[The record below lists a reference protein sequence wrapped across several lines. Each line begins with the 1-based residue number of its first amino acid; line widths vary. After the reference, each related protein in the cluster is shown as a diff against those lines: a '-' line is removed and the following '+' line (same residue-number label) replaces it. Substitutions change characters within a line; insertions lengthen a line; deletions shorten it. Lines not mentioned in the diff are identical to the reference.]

1 MNANEENR
9 KQKKPRRWLRW
20 LAVFS
25 CGLFALLVAA
35 RAYVFGWTW
44 GAPPECH
51 EGWSAEHRAD
61 LLALDEELRH
71 NRILAAVP
79 AFSWE
84 EEMGHP
90 LVPALNACFGSGNL
104 LSAAL
109 NYKEFAA
116 PAREALHIV
125 MESGEGNVLTR
136 SGEPLAAWA
145 LRLERFELFRELV
158 RRGSDVNA
166 EYQSL
171 MPTVSSKVR
180 TLAIEALS
188 AEYIPE
194 YSRFRERCVSPE
206 AHYQLLDW
214 LSECKPDLQCP
225 HLEQSVSDAILLGI
239 MGGTPQAAQWALRQG
254 YMPSPDSRHKIC
266 CMLCLENQPES
277 LRELLREDSMRPD
290 VCYSDEGGTALQFLF
305 TLEKLPLRDMMG
317 LARILLDAGFEPDF
331 TPPTAVVNWQDSPLH
346 LALAQVAARQPQEQC
361 DAVALIR
368 LLAERGARLRPGETL
383 PDNLPEDIRALLR
396 EAKTPR

>member
-20 LAVFS
+20 LAAFVWT
-25 CGLFALLVAA
+25 LFALLLAA

-61 LLALDEELRH
+61 LLALDEELRY

-79 AFSWE
+79 AISWE
-84 EEMGHP
+84 EGMGHP
-90 LVPALNACFGSGNL
+90 LVPALNACFGSGNF
-104 LSAAL
+104 LSVAL

-158 RRGSDVNA
+158 KRGADVNA
-166 EYQSL
+166 EYETL
-171 MPTVSSKVR
+171 MPIVSSPKR
-180 TLAIEALS
+180 TLAIEVLS

-194 YSRFRERCVSPE
+194 YSKSRDSRVPPE
-206 AHYQLLDW
+206 AHHQLLDW
-214 LSECKPDLQCP
+214 LGECKPELNRAY
-225 HLEQSVSDAILLGI
+225 LAQSVSDAILLGI

-305 TLEKLPLRDMMG
+305 TLEKLQLRDMRE
-317 LARILLDAGFEPDF
+317 LARILLDAGFESDF

-346 LALAQVAARQPQEQC
+346 MALAQVAARQPQEQD

-368 LLAERGARLRPGETL
+368 LLVERGARLRPGETL
-383 PDNLPEDIRALLR
+383 PDNLPELIRAVL
-396 EAKTPR
+396 

>member
-35 RAYVFGWTW
+35 RAYAFGWTW
-44 GAPPECH
+44 SSPPECH
-51 EGWSAEHRAD
+51 ESWSAERRAD
-61 LLALDEELRH
+61 LLAMDEELRH
-71 NRILAAVP
+71 NLILAAMP
-79 AFSWE
+79 AMFWS

-90 LVPALNACFGSGNL
+90 LVPALNACFGSGNI

-109 NYKEFAA
+109 NYKEYAA
-116 PAREALHIV
+116 PVREALHTA
-125 MESGEGNVLTR
+125 MRTGEGNVQTR
-136 SGEPLAAWA
+136 RGEPLAAWA
-145 LRLERFELFRELV
+145 FRLESFDLLRELV
-158 RRGSDVNA
+158 KRGADVNA
-166 EYQSL
+166 EYQTL
-171 MPTVSSKVR
+171 MPTVSSSVR
-180 TLAIEALS
+180 TLAIEVLS

-194 YSRFRERCVSPE
+194 YSKSRDSRLPAE
-206 AHYQLLDW
+206 AHYQLLEW
-214 LSECKPDLQCP
+214 LGECKPELNRA
-225 HLEQSVSDAILLGI
+225 HLAQSVSDAILLGI
-239 MGGTPQAAQWALRQG
+239 MGGTPQAALWALRHG
-254 YMPSPDSRHKIC
+254 YLPSPDSRHKIC

-277 LRELLREDSMRPD
+277 LRELLREESMRPD

-305 TLEKLPLRDMMG
+305 TLEKLQLRDMLE

-346 LALAQVAARQPQEQC
+346 LALAQVAARQPQEQG

-368 LLAERGARLRPGETL
+368 LLRERGVRLRPGEKL
-383 PDNLPEDIRALLR
+383 PDNLPEDIRALL
-396 EAKTPR
+396 